1 MATCA
6 PSFAKTSEHV
16 VSGIWSPKH
25 LVRRLLGV
33 LFTPP
38 HQVFGG
44 FWMFRGLI
52 TVGTYVEYT
61 DPVSFISFRT
71 WILSTG
77 GLGLGLLP
85 SKQGGWPRPFGV
97 FHLRSGTGGAWK
109 SGEKRWV
116 FAVVWLSGGFR
127 WSHPN
132 AVDFPLQLPLSFTAF
147 TGAKYRFT
155 QNVWRDK
162 SGLVNLYPPPR
173 NKAL

>member
-1 MATCA
+1 VRYEILPIILSCLYCLYFPCIVNYLHLDGYMCTIICQDIRTLGEWYLK
-6 PSFAKTSEHV
+6 PQTSRE
-16 VSGIWSPKH
+16 KAFE
-25 LVRRLLGV
+25 V

-85 SKQGGWPRPFGV
+85 SKQGGWPRPFGG
-97 FHLRSGTGGAWK
+97 FHLRSGTGGTWK
-109 SGEKRWV
+109 SGGEEV
-116 FAVVWLSGGFR
+116 SVC
-127 WSHPN
+127 
-132 AVDFPLQLPLSFTAF
+132 
-147 TGAKYRFT
+147 
-155 QNVWRDK
+155 
-162 SGLVNLYPPPR
+162 SGLAIRWLPVKPSKCR
-173 NKAL
+173 GFSIAASS

>member
-61 DPVSFISFRT
+61 DPVNFISFRT

-97 FHLRSGTGGAWK
+97 FHLRSGTGGTWK
-109 SGEKRWV
+109 SGKRGECLQWFGYQV
-116 FAVVWLSGGFR
+116 ASGEAIQMPWIFHCSFLLALRRLRERNIVSLRMYEGT
-127 WSHPN
+127 SHGYS
-132 AVDFPLQLPLSFTAF
+132 QLIPSPQ
-147 TGAKYRFT
+147 K
-155 QNVWRDK
+155 
-162 SGLVNLYPPPR
+162 
-173 NKAL
+173 